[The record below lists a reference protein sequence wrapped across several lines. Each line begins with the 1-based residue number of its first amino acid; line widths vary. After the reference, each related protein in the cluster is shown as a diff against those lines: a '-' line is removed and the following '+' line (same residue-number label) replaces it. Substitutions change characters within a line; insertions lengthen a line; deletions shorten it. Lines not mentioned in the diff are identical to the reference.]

1 MEISHYYN
9 IVYKIASLTGIWPYL
24 KPKTRIFRVTFL
36 TMILLTIFVPQI
48 KDLTQHLFSDWKTLK
63 TAEEYKIMK
72 SYAENSRRF
81 SLVYTV
87 YAFITVFI
95 FMSMSLIPY
104 ILDVIMPLNE
114 SRPVLPPY
122 KGYYFVDIRE
132 YFFQIYWHSIIAWE
146 IIITGVIAHD
156 CMFVTYVEHVC
167 SMFAIAGFR
176 YEHLFYNHKEK
187 TETALNA
194 DESDIDDKINRYD
207 KRIAFLVYSHL
218 KALEYAH
225 LIEDIFTK
233 PFALQML
240 IVTIGMSVSLLQI
253 TQQDDIL
260 ETIKYIFY
268 VFGQLVH
275 LFCLSFEGQKLID
288 HSLQM
293 HDKIYNSSWYKT
305 SVKLQKLI
313 ILVMM
318 KSLQPCFLT
327 AGKIY
332 IFSLE
337 NFTMVLQTSMSYFT
351 VLGSVQ

>member
-1 MEISHYYN
+1 MEIICSHYN

-24 KPKTRIFRVTFL
+24 KPKTRIFRVTLL

-48 KDLTQHLFSDWKTLK
+48 AYQFTCKKVQCTYEAMTAYLLSIVVMLKIYTFQLNNRTIKDLTQHLFCDWKTLE
-63 TAEEYKIMK
+63 TAEEYEIMK

-87 YAFITVFI
+87 YVFI
-95 FMSMSLIPY
+95 AVFVFMSMSLVPY
-104 ILDVIMPLNE
+104 ILDIILPLNE

-132 YFFQIYWHSIIAWE
+132 HFFQIYWHSIIAWE
-146 IIITGVIAHD
+146 IVVTGVIAHD

-176 YEHLFYNHKEK
+176 YEHLFYNHKGK

-194 DESDIDDKINRYD
+194 DESDIDEKYD
-207 KRIAFLVYSHL
+207 KRVAFLVYTHRE
-218 KALEYAH
+218 ALEYAQ
-225 LIEDIFTK
+225 LIEDTFTK
-233 PFALQML
+233 PFAIQML

-260 ETIKYIFY
+260 EAIRYIFY
-268 VFGQLVH
+268 VFGQLIH

-293 HDKIYNSSWYKT
+293 RDK
-305 SVKLQKLI
+305 
-313 ILVMM
+313 M
-318 KSLQPCFLT
+318 
-327 AGKIY
+327 
-332 IFSLE
+332 
-337 NFTMVLQTSMSYFT
+337 
-351 VLGSVQ
+351 